1 MSLKQT
7 DFVCARHIGSICV
20 HTWTSLHVHTPG
32 LLLAHT
38 FYVTELGRN
47 TANFCVCV
55 REDLLYEHLLCRGDH
70 LFLFSSRSGG
80 SMWL

>member
-1 MSLKQT
+1 MILFASVVSAV
-7 DFVCARHIGSICV
+7 FACIPERHYI
-20 HTWTSLHVHTPG
+20 HTPG

-47 TANFCVCV
+47 TANVCVCV
-55 REDLLYEHLLCRGDH
+55 RKDLLYEHLLCRDDH
-70 LFLFSSRSGG
+70 LFLFSSRSGD